1 MGQLASVAGP
11 LWFVVWLGL
20 TVLFIAA
27 WVKIITKAGY
37 SGRWVLVPL
46 SAGAFW
52 LAAIAVGVGSF
63 IDSLRSSNVFGSNDG
78 FSTPG
83 SLNSTGLDVAA
94 VLAIIAFILYV
105 VSWILFFVFAFSEW
119 PALRQQNRGQ
129 ASPGAR
135 AQDPLPFSPGPASAP
150 GWYPVSATNNDQ
162 AYWDGQAWTARKKWE
177 GAGWVDVPLTGS
189 HPAI

>member
-37 SGRWVLVPL
+37 SGKWVLVPL

-52 LAAIAVGVGSF
+52 LAAIAVGVGTF
-63 IDSLRSSNVFGSNDG
+63 INSLRSDDVFGSNNG
-78 FSTPG
+78 VG
-83 SLNSTGLDVAA
+83 SPATLNSTGLDVAA
-94 VLAIIAFILYV
+94 VLAIIALILYV
-105 VSWILFFVFAFSEW
+105 LSWILFFVFAFSDW
-119 PALRQQNRGQ
+119 PVLRQQNRGY

-135 AQDPLPFSPGPASAP
+135 PQEALPFAPGPGAAP
-150 GWYPVSATNNDQ
+150 GWYPVGPTNNEQ
-162 AYWDGQAWTARKKWE
+162 AYWDGQAWTARKKWDS
-177 GAGWVDVPLTGS
+177 AGWVDGP
-189 HPAI
+189 